1 MRVSLAARRSRSGGP
16 PAPALTCREVEVD
29 CGHESRHRL
38 LREVYD
44 AASRGDFDALP
55 EPLHPELVARLEV
68 FPQREDALRMH
79 GPG

>member
-1 MRVSLAARRSRSGGP
+1 M
-16 PAPALTCREVEVD
+16 D

-44 AASRGDFDALP
+44 AANRGDFDALP